1 MGGPTHR
8 ENKTMRYRPP
18 DPCTTDLNPNLFAAN
33 LLAFLE
39 AISLGLIDGTEED
52 RRRASRVAATV
63 TQTEARR
70 WRIHLRPSPGPGSA
84 RRRPNPG
91 WGKVMRRAGL
101 FMILLL
107 SISLSLRAVTCD
119 RAGC

>member
-1 MGGPTHR
+1 MDGPTHR

-39 AISLGLIDGTEED
+39 AISLGLIDGTEEE
-52 RRRASRVAATV
+52 RRRASQAAVKV
-63 TQTEARR
+63 TQTEARN
-70 WRIHLRPSPGPGSA
+70 WLIHRRPRPRPDST

-91 WGKVMRRAGL
+91 KSKVMRRAGL
-101 FMILLL
+101 SMILFL
-107 SISLSLRAVTCD
+107 SISLSLQAVTCD